1 MSDKKLPYVQIRA
14 CTIQAMTDLEPE
26 EIAEAMWA
34 LAGYLK
40 DGDEDGHMPEKR
52 EARLM
57 YRLMLDDV
65 DRGRNLV
72 KTRQEAAQ
80 RRWDKARAEQAAK
93 AEQCGFLTEADA
105 AQLMRDQS
113 EVIDEA
119 KRSGFRMV
127 DAEKDQLIDLL
138 STYGKEKVLMALGE
152 AVSHNATAIAYVRKV
167 LESTRR
173 EEAKQEGKPPELTQT
188 IVFN

>member
-1 MSDKKLPYVQIRA
+1 MRDKKLPYVQIRA
-14 CTIQAMTDLEPE
+14 SAIQAMTDLEPD

-40 DGDEDGHMPEKR
+40 DSDEDGHMPEKR
-52 EARLM
+52 EARMM

-80 RRWDKARAEQAAK
+80 RRWDKAKAEQAAK

-127 DAEKDQLIDLL
+127 DAEKDQLTDLL
-138 STYGKEKVLMALGE
+138 SVYGKEKVLMALGE